1 MTKQIKSKG
10 FTIVELLIVIVVIAI
25 LAAITI
31 VAYNGIQARAH
42 TTAQKTTAENLAKK
56 MEAYNAVSNA
66 YPTFTSTTA
75 ITPALNTVT
84 DSSLTGS
91 GITITASTPTASTAD
106 GTVQLKVCGT
116 SAAPTAGAGVVP
128 TGYVVYI
135 WDSTLSSAGPN
146 AVQAGGNATITAGTG
161 GNANTVAGAGTN
173 GSYCTATS

>member
-56 MEAYNAVSNA
+56 MEAYNAVNNA
-66 YPTFTSTTA
+66 YPTFSAAGA
-75 ITPALNTVT
+75 ITTGLNTTT
-84 DSSLTGS
+84 DSSLVGS
-91 GITITASTPTASTAD
+91 GITATATAPAATTPD

-116 SAAPTAGAGVVP
+116 AAAPTAGAGVVP
-128 TGYVVYI
+128 TGYVIYI
-135 WDSTLSSAGPN
+135 WDSTLSSAGANP
-146 AVQAGGNATITAGTG
+146 VQAGGTATITAGTG
-161 GNANTVAGAGTN
+161 GNANTVSGAGTN
-173 GSYCTATS
+173 GSYCTATA